1 MSGRIFLHFNPP
13 EQAVLPPSGF
23 RGPPESEVAR
33 AEILKLIPK
42 ASIGAELGVF
52 CGNLSAALIAQA
64 SPARL
69 HLVDPWWKANGDF
82 YADWGTYTDFGR
94 LGTANAYA
102 LTIDNLV
109 RGLGEGDVH
118 IHNEFSTDWLNSIP
132 DNYLDWAYIDSS
144 HAFEQTLQELYLLE
158 RKVKKAGI
166 VFGDD
171 FYPNENHQHHG
182 VYQAVQKFTRETAY
196 DLVYADA
203 NMQWAIK
210 PSPHNAP
217 YRTSH
222 SLAG

>member
-23 RGPPESEVAR
+23 RGPPESEVTRR

-64 SPARL
+64 RPTRL
-69 HLVDPWWKANGDF
+69 HLIDPWWKANGDF

-94 LGTANAYA
+94 LGTAQAYA

-132 DNYLDWAYIDSS
+132 DGYLDWAYIDSS
-144 HAFEQTLQELYLLE
+144 HAFEQT
-158 RKVKKAGI
+158 
-166 VFGDD
+166 
-171 FYPNENHQHHG
+171 
-182 VYQAVQKFTRETAY
+182 
-196 DLVYADA
+196 
-203 NMQWAIK
+203 
-210 PSPHNAP
+210 
-217 YRTSH
+217 
-222 SLAG
+222 